1 MQQGRADSHRDRA
14 LVVVGP
20 GQAFGVQLL
29 RRFARE
35 GFALGVI
42 ARSADTVR
50 RVEADLA
57 RDQIT
62 VSGEV
67 ADVTEP
73 GAVAAAL
80 EKLAD
85 DLGGLTT
92 VVYNAKLSIRGTAL
106 SVSAETVNQT
116 LAVNV
121 TGALTVV
128 QAAVARLAGRP
139 GACVL
144 LTAAGPRTEP
154 VAGRFALA
162 IGKAG
167 LLALGTS
174 LTPVLRTRGIRLRT
188 VVLDARVAPDGRL
201 SPDAVAEHFWNAYT
215 AAHGSVFRLGPPSV
229 TDRAPQLFGDGHFP
243 G

>member
-1 MQQGRADSHRDRA
+1 MQQQQEDERA

-20 GQAFGVQLL
+20 GRAFGVQLL

-42 ARSADTVR
+42 ARSADTVGR
-50 RVEADLA
+50 IEADLA
-57 RDQIT
+57 RED
-62 VSGEV
+62 VAVAGEV

-73 GAVAAAL
+73 GAVTAAL
-80 EKLAD
+80 GKLAD
-85 DLGGLTT
+85 GLGGLTA

-128 QAAVARLAGRP
+128 QAAVGLLADRP
-139 GACVL
+139 STCVL
-144 LTAAGPRTEP
+144 LTAAGLRTEP
-154 VAGRFALA
+154 AAGRFALA

-174 LTPVLRTRGIRLRT
+174 LAPVLQARGIRLRT
-188 VVLDARVAPDGRL
+188 VVLEAHVAPAGPL
-201 SPDAVAEHFWNAYT
+201 SPEAVAEHFWNVYSAPR
-215 AAHGSVFRLGPPSV
+215 GSVFRLVPPKGS
-229 TDRAPQLFGDGHFP
+229 DRAPQLFGEV
-243 G
+243 

>member
-1 MQQGRADSHRDRA
+1 MRQEERA
-14 LVVVGP
+14 LVIVGP
-20 GQAFGVQLL
+20 GRAFGAQLL

-42 ARSADTVR
+42 ARSADTVGR
-50 RVEADLA
+50 IEADLA
-57 RDQIT
+57 SDD
-62 VSGEV
+62 VALLGEV

-73 GAVAAAL
+73 GAVTAAL
-80 EKLAD
+80 GTLAD
-85 DLGGLTT
+85 ALGGLTA

-106 SVSAETVNQT
+106 SVPAETVNQT

-128 QAAVARLAGRP
+128 QAAAELLADRP
-139 GACVL
+139 SACVL

-154 VAGRFALA
+154 AAGRLALV

-174 LTPVLRTRGIRLRT
+174 LAPVLQARGIRLRT
-188 VVLDARVAPDGRL
+188 VVLEARVAPAGPL
-201 SPDAVAEHFWNAYT
+201 TPEAVADHFWNVY
-215 AAHGSVFRLGPPSV
+215 AAPRGSVFRLVPPKAP
-229 TDRAPQLFGDGHFP
+229 DRAPQLFGDG
-243 G
+243 

>member
-1 MQQGRADSHRDRA
+1 MRQEERA
-14 LVVVGP
+14 LVIVGP
-20 GQAFGVQLL
+20 GRAFGAQLL

-42 ARSADTVR
+42 ARSADTVGR
-50 RVEADLA
+50 IEADLA
-57 RDQIT
+57 SDD
-62 VSGEV
+62 VALLGEV

-73 GAVAAAL
+73 GAVTAAL
-80 EKLAD
+80 GTLAD
-85 DLGGLTT
+85 ALGGLTA

-106 SVSAETVNQT
+106 SVPAETVNQT

-128 QAAVARLAGRP
+128 QAAAELLADRP
-139 GACVL
+139 SACVL

-154 VAGRFALA
+154 AAGRLALA

-174 LTPVLRTRGIRLRT
+174 LAPVLQARGIRLRT
-188 VVLDARVAPDGRL
+188 VVLEARVAPAGPL
-201 SPDAVAEHFWNAYT
+201 VPEAVADHFWNVY
-215 AAHGSVFRLGPPSV
+215 AAPRGSVFRLVPPKAP
-229 TDRAPQLFGDGHFP
+229 DRAPQLFGDG
-243 G
+243 